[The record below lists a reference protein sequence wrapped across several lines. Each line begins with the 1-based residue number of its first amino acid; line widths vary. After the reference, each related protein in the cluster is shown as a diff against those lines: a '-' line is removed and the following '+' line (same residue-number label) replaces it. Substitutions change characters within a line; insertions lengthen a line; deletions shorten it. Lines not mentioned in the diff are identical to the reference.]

1 MSIYRELDYTPK
13 IRSIIRVEFGILSP
27 EEIIKRSVTHVHKTT
42 LYENNGEP
50 TTGGLF
56 DPRMGVIDRGK
67 LCKTCHLDRTFCPG
81 HAGHIELV
89 KPVFQFQYMYIVLRL
104 LKSVCLFCNK
114 ALIDIN
120 NPLVKSIIKNCGED
134 HQQLF
139 MEMTELAS
147 KRKICGRESDSDIM
161 GNPKGCGMIQP
172 SKYQKVEF
180 KIFAEWKV
188 GKGDKKD
195 KEERKINLTPEMLI
209 HLFAEI
215 PREDCYAFGFS
226 ENWCLPHWLITNV
239 LPVSPPAVRPSVR
252 QYNNQRME
260 DDLTQKYIDI
270 IKYNNILK
278 KKLHSGSS
286 KDTIGYYFM
295 CLQFHVATLI
305 DNESQSKTA
314 VTRASNRP
322 LRTYKQRLHS
332 KEGRVRGNLMGK
344 RVDFSARSVIT
355 PDPNISID
363 QLGVP
368 LKIATNLS
376 FPEKVNQFNYH
387 KLYKLVLN
395 GANNYPGVKKIK
407 KKTDG
412 KTFTLEFHTPAT
424 LKETADNLEEGDIV
438 HRHLMDGDPVLFNR
452 QPSLHKMS
460 MMAHK
465 VVVMDHSTFRLNVTV
480 TTPYNAD
487 FDKHHCRKQGELKA
501 CNSLVLIF

>member
-1 MSIYRELDYTPK
+1 
-13 IRSIIRVEFGILSP
+13 
-27 EEIIKRSVTHVHKTT
+27 
-42 LYENNGEP
+42 
-50 TTGGLF
+50 
-56 DPRMGVIDRGK
+56 
-67 LCKTCHLDRTFCPG
+67 
-81 HAGHIELV
+81 
-89 KPVFQFQYMYIVLRL
+89 
-104 LKSVCLFCNK
+104 
-114 ALIDIN
+114 
-120 NPLVKSIIKNCGED
+120 
-134 HQQLF
+134 
-139 MEMTELAS
+139 
-147 KRKICGRESDSDIM
+147 
-161 GNPKGCGMIQP
+161 
-172 SKYQKVEF
+172 
-180 KIFAEWKV
+180 
-188 GKGDKKD
+188 
-195 KEERKINLTPEMLI
+195 
-209 HLFAEI
+209 
-215 PREDCYAFGFS
+215 
-226 ENWCLPHWLITNV
+226 
-239 LPVSPPAVRPSVR
+239 
-252 QYNNQRME
+252 ME

-295 CLQFHVATLI
+295 CLQFHVMTLI

-387 KLYKLVLN
+387 KLYKLILN

-412 KTFTLEFHTPAT
+412 KTFTLEFHNAAT
-424 LKETADNLEEGDIV
+424 LKEVADNLEEGDIV

-501 CNSLVLIF
+501 CNSLVLIS